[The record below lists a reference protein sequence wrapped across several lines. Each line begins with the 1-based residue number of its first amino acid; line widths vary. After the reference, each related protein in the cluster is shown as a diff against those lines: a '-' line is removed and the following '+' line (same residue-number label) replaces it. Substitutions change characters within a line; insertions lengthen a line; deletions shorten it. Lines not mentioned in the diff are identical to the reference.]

1 MFARCPAIRYE
12 ALSCRNAGPFE
23 TGWYMILPIRNNG
36 SASFDLTRKLARP
49 GSANGQRSNGPVGQP
64 GLMRTMNLRAVFEI
78 IAGEGPVAATRLV
91 QATGLA
97 KPTVSEV
104 LRQLLDND
112 LIARAGRTSGQVG
125 PSAQL
130 YEVSSTSGVVIGI
143 DVGYEWL
150 RVVAAD
156 LSGKVIARADER
168 ARRRSARQLIEQV
181 GGLVEQVAGP
191 IGSATRSLAVVGTPG
206 ALRPGDSHLA
216 LAPPLPGWERPE
228 VLSGLRELVACP
240 VLFEHGVNLAAIGE
254 LSRGAGRG
262 VDDFVLV
269 SIGTGL
275 GMGVVL
281 DGRLHRGASGM
292 AGEVGYLPTAGA
304 EHIEAAIGPLRG
316 QGAME
321 RLVSSHAVVDLAKEA
336 GLSPAGSAAAV
347 IDAARAGDPV
357 ALQVVDTIAARL
369 AFCIASVAAVLDP
382 ELVILGGGIGT
393 GAGPLLLEPLRRN
406 LAAISPLRPRL
417 GTSDLGSAAVVVGA
431 VTEGL
436 RLVVERLFDVDAPPT
451 PALVGSPGGTS

>member
-1 MFARCPAIRYE
+1 
-12 ALSCRNAGPFE
+12 
-23 TGWYMILPIRNNG
+23 MILPIPNNG
-36 SASFDLTRKLARP
+36 DAEFDLARNVVRRGP
-49 GSANGQRSNGPVGQP
+49 SSGQRSNGLVGQP
-64 GLMRTMNLRAVFEI
+64 GLMRTMNLRAVFDI
-78 IAGEGPVAATRLV
+78 IAAEGPVAATRLV
-91 QATGLA
+91 QGTGLS

-104 LRQLLDND
+104 LRQLLDYN
-112 LIARAGRTSGQVG
+112 LITRAGRTSGQVG

-156 LSGKVIARADER
+156 LSGKVVARADER

-191 IGSATRSLAVVGTPG
+191 IGSATRYLAVVGTPG
-206 ALRPGDSHLA
+206 VLRPGDSHLA
-216 LAPPLPGWERPE
+216 LAPHLPGWERPE

-240 VLFEHGVNLAAIGE
+240 VVFENDVNLAAIGE

-281 DGRLHRGASGM
+281 DGRLHRGASGL

-304 EHIEAAIGPLRG
+304 EHIEAAIGLRG

-336 GLSPAGSAAAV
+336 GLSPASSAAAV

-382 ELVILGGGIGT
+382 ELVIVGGGIGT

-406 LAAISPLRPRL
+406 LAAISPLRPRR
-417 GTSDLGSAAVVVGA
+417 GTSELGSAAVVVGA

-436 RLVVERLFDVDAPPT
+436 RLVVERIFDVDAS
-451 PALVGSPGGTS
+451 PATAAVGAPGAAS

>member
-1 MFARCPAIRYE
+1 
-12 ALSCRNAGPFE
+12 
-23 TGWYMILPIRNNG
+23 
-36 SASFDLTRKLARP
+36 
-49 GSANGQRSNGPVGQP
+49 
-64 GLMRTMNLRAVFEI
+64 
-78 IAGEGPVAATRLV
+78 
-91 QATGLA
+91 
-97 KPTVSEV
+97 
-104 LRQLLDND
+104 
-112 LIARAGRTSGQVG
+112 
-125 PSAQL
+125 
-130 YEVSSTSGVVIGI
+130 
-143 DVGYEWL
+143 
-150 RVVAAD
+150 
-156 LSGKVIARADER
+156 
-168 ARRRSARQLIEQV
+168 
-181 GGLVEQVAGP
+181 
-191 IGSATRSLAVVGTPG
+191 
-206 ALRPGDSHLA
+206 
-216 LAPPLPGWERPE
+216 

-240 VLFEHGVNLAAIGE
+240 VVFENDVNLAAIGE

-281 DGRLHRGASGM
+281 DGRLHRGASGL

-304 EHIEAAIGPLRG
+304 EHIEAAIGLRG

-336 GLSPAGSAAAV
+336 GLSPASSAAAV

-382 ELVILGGGIGT
+382 ELVIVGGGIGT

-417 GTSDLGSAAVVVGA
+417 GTSELGSAAVVVGA

-436 RLVVERLFDVDAPPT
+436 RLVVERIFDVDAS
-451 PALVGSPGGTS
+451 PATAAVGAPGAAS

>member
-1 MFARCPAIRYE
+1 
-12 ALSCRNAGPFE
+12 
-23 TGWYMILPIRNNG
+23 MILPI
-36 SASFDLTRKLARP
+36 D
-49 GSANGQRSNGPVGQP
+49 ANGDTTSVRRSMNGNGRTNGAVGQP

-91 QATGLA
+91 QATGLS

-130 YEVSSTSGVVIGI
+130 YEVSSTSGVVLGI

-156 LSGKVIARADER
+156 PSGKVVARADER
-168 ARRRSARQLIEQV
+168 ARRRSARHLLEQA
-181 GGLVEQVAGP
+181 GGLVEQVAEP
-191 IGSATRSLAVVGTPG
+191 IGSATRYLAVVGTPG

-216 LAPPLPGWERPE
+216 LAPHLPGWERPE

-240 VLFEHGVNLAAIGE
+240 VVFENDVNLAAIGE

-304 EHIEAAIGPLRG
+304 EHIE
-316 QGAME
+316 
-321 RLVSSHAVVDLAKEA
+321 
-336 GLSPAGSAAAV
+336 SA
-347 IDAARAGDPV
+347 
-357 ALQVVDTIAARL
+357 
-369 AFCIASVAAVLDP
+369 
-382 ELVILGGGIGT
+382 T
-393 GAGPLLLEPLRRN
+393 GH
-406 LAAISPLRPRL
+406 
-417 GTSDLGSAAVVVGA
+417 
-431 VTEGL
+431 
-436 RLVVERLFDVDAPPT
+436 
-451 PALVGSPGGTS
+451 